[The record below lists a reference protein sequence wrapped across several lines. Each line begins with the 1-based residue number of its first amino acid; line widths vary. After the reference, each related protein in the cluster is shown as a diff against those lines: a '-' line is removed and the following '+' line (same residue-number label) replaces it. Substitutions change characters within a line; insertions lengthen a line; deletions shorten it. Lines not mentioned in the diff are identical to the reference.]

1 MKKLII
7 LGFLGICC
15 ALKTTSQVRISI
27 KGKVVASISEKPL
40 TGVSVSVYGTPFFE
54 DTNLNGI
61 FKIENIPIGSYEVL
75 IRLKGYT
82 SQKIPINIIEN
93 EWVDLGTIFLFQKAP
108 EIQEMNTISL
118 TDEDLLDDG
127 NRSSDY
133 IAGLFQSSKDAYLKA
148 AAYNFSQAWF
158 KVRGYDSAYGTILIN
173 GIEMNKLFDGRPQ
186 WSIIENYK

>member
-15 ALKTTSQVRISI
+15 ALKTTSQERILI

-40 TGVSVSVYGTPFFE
+40 SGVSVSIYGTPFFE
-54 DTNLNGI
+54 ETNFKGI
-61 FKIENIPIGSYEVL
+61 FKIENIPIGSYEIQ

-82 SQKIPINIIEN
+82 PQKIPIGIIEN
-93 EWVDLGTIFLFQKAP
+93 ESVDLGTIFLFQKAP
-108 EIQEMNTISL
+108 EIQETNIISL

-127 NRSSDY
+127 NRSSEY

-158 KVRGYDSAYGTILIN
+158 KVRGYDSGYGTILIN
-173 GIEMNKLFDGRPQ
+173 GLEMNKLFDGRPQ
-186 WSIIENYK
+186 WSNI